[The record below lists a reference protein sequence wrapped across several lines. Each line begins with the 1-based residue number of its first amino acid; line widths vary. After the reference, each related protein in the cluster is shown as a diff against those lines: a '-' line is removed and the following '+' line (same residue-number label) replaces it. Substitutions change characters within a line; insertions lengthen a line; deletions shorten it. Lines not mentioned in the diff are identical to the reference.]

1 MLRVTDEDFRSRLI
15 EWDRAAWCLAAAAVA
30 YRPGTDEQ
38 RRPAEEL
45 LAVLGF
51 EAGGPVREAISETA
65 TPEQLIATAV
75 APLMQAA
82 AVAGGKADAWDV
94 LPDEV
99 LLAQGRVSSQLG
111 PLFKLMVAPML
122 TGLSDRLEAEGA
134 RMLDVGT
141 GVGALAAGFVEAYP
155 ALTVVG
161 IDVMPRALDLA
172 RTELASGLVADRVE
186 LREQDVANLS
196 DVDSFDL
203 AWVPAAFLPEFA
215 LDLGVPAVARALRPG
230 GWLMLAHGRLGEGP
244 VNDALTR
251 FKTAAFGGTL
261 VDDADALLRLEQA
274 GLTQV
279 HRLPTP
285 AGAPAIAVGR
295 RATES

>member
-1 MLRVTDEDFRSRLI
+1 MTDEDFRSRLT
-15 EWDRAAWCLAAAAVA
+15 EWDKAAWCLAASAVA
-30 YRPGTDEQ
+30 HRPGTEEQ

-45 LAVLGF
+45 LAALGF
-51 EAGGPVREAISETA
+51 EAGGPAREAMSETA

-82 AVAGGKADAWDV
+82 AVATGSAEAWDV

-99 LLAQGRVSSQLG
+99 LLAQGRVSSQFG

-122 TGLSDRLEAEGA
+122 TDLPDRLETEGA

-141 GVGALAAGFVEAYP
+141 GVAAMAAGFAEAYP

-161 IDVMPRALDLA
+161 IDVMPRVLELA
-172 RTELASGLVADRVE
+172 RAEVASSAVSDRVE
-186 LREQDVANLS
+186 LREQDVASLE
-196 DVDSFDL
+196 DVAAFDL
-203 AWVPAAFLPEFA
+203 AWMPAPFLPGFA

-251 FKTAAFGGTL
+251 FKTVAFGGTV
-261 VDDADALLRLEQA
+261 VDEADALLRLEQA

-279 HRLPTP
+279 HKLPTP
-285 AGAPAIAVGR
+285 PGAPAITVGR
-295 RATES
+295 RTGA

>member
-1 MLRVTDEDFRSRLI
+1 MLGVTDEDFRSRLT
-15 EWDRAAWCLAAAAVA
+15 EWDKAAWCLAASAVA
-30 YRPGTDEQ
+30 YRPGTEEQ
-38 RRPAEEL
+38 RRPAEDL
-45 LAVLGF
+45 LAALGY
-51 EAGGPVREAISETA
+51 EAGGHHRESIEETA
-65 TPEQLIATAV
+65 TPEQLIAIALAPLLQASAV
-75 APLMQAA
+75 ARGQ
-82 AVAGGKADAWDV
+82 ADAWDV

-99 LLAQGRVSSQLG
+99 LVAQGRVSAQLG

-122 TGLSDRLEAEGA
+122 TDLSDRLEAEGA

-141 GVGALAAGFVEAYP
+141 GVAAMAAGFAEAYP

-161 IDVMPRALDLA
+161 IDVMPRVLALA
-172 RTELASGLVADRVE
+172 RSELALTTVAERVE
-186 LREQDVANLS
+186 LREQDVASLE
-196 DVDSFDL
+196 DVEAYDL
-203 AWVPAAFLPEFA
+203 VWMPAPFLPEFA
-215 LDLGVPAVARALRPG
+215 LDLGVPAAARALRPG

-279 HRLPTP
+279 HKLPTP
-285 AGAPAIAVGR
+285 PGAPAITVGRAVG
-295 RATES
+295 